1 LREGLVGH
9 HVFAIIADC
18 KLMLAAASPLLIGRT
33 P

>member
-1 LREGLVGH
+1 LGH

-18 KLMLAAASPLLIGRT
+18 KLMLAAAWRLVIGRT